1 MYIRDQ
7 NSKNQSGRI
16 KPPEN
21 YGGTV
26 FLGGEPKAPSETKQR
41 PGTLAE
47 AEPPKII
54 KDPIPGHQIRP
65 GFIKEGRHE
74 GGRTLPPV
82 QYREGLSGSHH
93 GNNFESAGAA
103 GDDGPA
109 EYCPLPRQDDRAGHA
124 PSHKAEPVDPAQSTS
139 PHPPK
144 EPTKN
149 NPLKS
154 LFSSI
159 MPPGI
164 GGHRDD
170 GNFGFEELLIIGL
183 ILLLS
188 QSESDNDI
196 LLILALLLF
205 F

>member
-26 FLGGEPKAPSETKQR
+26 FLGGELKASPETRQR
-41 PGTLAE
+41 PGTFAE
-47 AEPPKII
+47 TEPPKII
-54 KDPIPGHQIRP
+54 KDSIPGHQIRP
-65 GFIKEGRHE
+65 NFAKEGGHDS
-74 GGRTLPPV
+74 GREPPPA
-82 QYREGLSGSHH
+82 QYREGVSGSHP
-93 GNNFESAGAA
+93 GKGFEGA
-103 GDDGPA
+103 GPA
-109 EYCPLPRQDDRAGHA
+109 DDDEPGEYCPLPRRDDRAGHA
-124 PSHKAEPVDPAQSTS
+124 PPHVAEPVGLAPPA
-139 PHPPK
+139 PK
-144 EPTKN
+144 EKEAAKN

-164 GGHRDD
+164 GGRRDD
-170 GNFGFEELLIIGL
+170 GEFGFEELLIIGL

-188 QSESDNDI
+188 QSESDNDV